1 MAYQSGDTVIVTT
14 HQKNCVGVVLNQL
27 VINKQLVYDV
37 LLESRSALTAIPTTS
52 SKNTYIN
59 KSLTSKL
66 CDTGIIQTTIPYKA
80 LLEQDLLPI
89 CRA

>member
-1 MAYQSGDTVIVTT
+1 MAFRPGDTVIVTT
-14 HQKNCVGVVLNQL
+14 HQKNCVGVILNQL
-27 VINKQLVYDV
+27 IVNKQTVYDV
-37 LLESRSALTAIPTTS
+37 LLESRSALTMVPTAT

-59 KSLTSKL
+59 KSLTAKL
-66 CDTGIIQTTIPYKA
+66 CDTGIIQTTVPYKT